1 MLILDT
7 DLLSMIQR
15 GAGEAYIRLNARLE
29 TASELHVVG
38 VTVISL
44 EEQLRGWLAH
54 IAKSRPLQRQI
65 DAYLRLHTM
74 VDDYAARYLVDF
86 DEEATRRYQGL
97 VRARV
102 RIGTMD
108 LKIAAIALAQRATLL
123 SRNLSDFRQ
132 VPGLTVE
139 DWSAP

>member
-7 DLLSMIQR
+7 DLLSIIQR
-15 GAGEAYIRLNARLE
+15 GSGEAYVRLNAWLE
-29 TASELHVVG
+29 TASDLHVIA

-54 IAKSRPLQRQI
+54 IAKARPLQRQI
-65 DAYLRLHTM
+65 DAYVRLHAM

-86 DEEATRRYQGL
+86 DDEAVRRYQGL
-97 VRARV
+97 IRARV

-123 SRNLSDFRQ
+123 SRNLADFRR